1 MGLGLSG
8 GNGLRVKKVSG
19 RTTTVYIFSGSKVIA
34 EYDNGA
40 AVGSPSRE
48 YVYGGS
54 ALLAKIDSTGMKYYH
69 QDQLSNRLVTS
80 STGAVLEQMG
90 HYPFGDPWYNASNDK
105 LLFTSYERD
114 SESSNDYAQARFF
127 RWLIGSFLSPDPL
140 PGSTSDPQSLNR
152 YTYVENNPIGFVDP
166 SGAMEEE
173 SCDDSVDDSC
183 GGGGGGGDGFCLGC
197 DVGWMPASG
206 DLGAPLPAGKTG
218 LLGTL
223 LNILGSIFS
232 GAGQGG
238 VGDGGQDLWMTSATL
253 GGYTSPDPFNATST
267 GFGLGPIVGGG
278 GSGSGPQKPQT
289 TSKHYGLT
297 TPCTSTA
304 SQVMGKVESN
314 FSQFG
319 NYSRWGGLESVTFSP
334 PAGMGVGSTIPIN
347 VGIAF
352 ANFSLS
358 VTVQS
363 MNSQSMTFTTNP
375 GHMLYPASI
384 TFAASP
390 ASPGSINFNINLGGT
405 IANPNQFRFGGS
417 NFEDAQWNH
426 FLGQVGSF
434 CKAGG

>member
-19 RTTTVYIFSGSKVIA
+19 STATVYIFSGSKVIA

-253 GGYTSPDPFNATST
+253 GGYTSPDPFNATSA

-278 GSGSGPQKPQT
+278 GSGSGPQKSRTPQNNGPNLSQKGQVCQEKVQSAVNAALN
-289 TSKHYGLT
+289 TSSQFQGPELDNNLD
-297 TPCTSTA
+297 A
-304 SQVMGKVESN
+304 SQPGLINGAYNFNYFAPGVNLNSLTNCGRFPSGLHIVMQTPGCN
-314 FSQFG
+314 
-319 NYSRWGGLESVTFSP
+319 GLNDPNIFNVTPS
-334 PAGMGVGSTIPIN
+334 GSY
-347 VGIAF
+347 
-352 ANFSLS
+352 
-358 VTVQS
+358 
-363 MNSQSMTFTTNP
+363 FTA
-375 GHMLYPASI
+375 HIDS
-384 TFAASP
+384 ASP
-390 ASPGSINFNINLGGT
+390 VDLITALIH
-405 IANPNQFRFGGS
+405 FGRDIVAPRL
-417 NFEDAQWNH
+417 FHYNH
-426 FLGQVGSF
+426 G
-434 CKAGG
+434 C